1 MAQVGEEETISNI
14 ANFLESTK
22 PVQKVTDKISLT
34 KVNGDT
40 HQSDESLTASQHKG
54 IHKLPVSVMT
64 TRPTQPQK
72 RNSSISVNKMSS
84 FSGISISRM
93 PMSSAGEDVQEN
105 CNQNNVNKSP
115 QLSSSI
121 SINRVDEQSRSIQSS
136 VPTLKDPPTTNSLAE
151 SFTRSSRTE
160 PQGEQPEPT
169 KYSVPSSD
177 PSSKSFDLKP
187 STTVFLG
194 TVSVNELLKLTEK
207 LNSDNEVSS
216 LVLKFMSEDSLR
228 NLCDGIT
235 ALQLS
240 GENDCTDLDTLS
252 LYQAAL
258 NIIALSTNLDKMS
271 KEEFHPLTNLSA
283 KTSFCSDLLKL
294 VYKEP
299 NLKGH
304 INGKLGESK
313 ITMFEQLV
321 NKHSSEGLVFIK
333 TDILETLTMYHKLRN
348 IALKYVLSKLR
359 NVYMKMKPMF
369 AAMNIPDEE
378 FKSSVSRLATLV
390 TADWV
395 QEVQISEETG
405 YDFNFLITIMKHVK
419 KSKEGPKPAT
429 STQSQIA
436 SREID
441 NLSAYDASNREK
453 KSVVLNPA
461 LSSSPTRNLPNE
473 SSPSVV
479 ESPQL
484 TRPKVSAL
492 PGNVSLSS
500 VSIQKVSPSKVKEQS
515 NIELQNNSEPPCHTQ
530 EPLAAQGNPN
540 NGVMIRKVSSKD
552 PTIEMRQLKAPQNTV
567 SVAITQEQSKI
578 NIESSPNLLYTPK
591 SCISVDTLHNL
602 KNFLEDSKEPQE
614 RVIRGVGEQ
623 AFREFCNLVSTLE
636 DRTLVIEDINI
647 RTLYYT
653 ILNFSRFPVNYDM
666 KQYEPLSNFALKLQN
681 FIDLRNLFRK
691 DQNIA
696 KIVAEKLEADELDN
710 FDRHV
715 ESLLTREKDFI
726 QVNQEINIII
736 YHRIR
741 NCLIDVTMS
750 RLMVVHSK
758 ISSLDTSSAPG
769 IFADSV
775 KMLSSLMATHYNG
788 QVLMMEKIKFN
799 FDFLTTILDYL
810 KKLNPNQGDVNIK
823 NVSTLRKHDPTQI
836 MIDNLCQEVSDP
848 TTFQSL
854 ENILSQK
861 LSRAWLNTIKSITDT
876 GNMTMVQKR
885 GVYSIKNAVFLYK
898 NNLRCQD
905 VPLTNISLEV
915 SKIISLSRF
924 INKDFGIKD
933 YIGKKFGEV
942 APKELEAL
950 VAAHTERGDEFVLKF
965 VEKNINLY
973 HSLRNSALEKILKQI
988 TLVHSK
994 FKNREVPESAKN
1006 SSQYH
1011 AAIKRLEDIVTADT
1025 VTRMIIIEEQKFDFD
1040 FLSTILLVWKTENAR
1055 LAEAAA
1061 KAALPAPV
1069 ASPIL
1074 TPALLQPPSFS
1085 VQSQNVRSRQVM
1097 LQSQVRADEEDVD
1110 DPSPTPADVISID
1123 DDQDMTTVPRMA
1135 WPGPVRPKT
1144 AASVVTPRM
1153 PRPVATVS
1161 PQTRMSSSGDLGRGQ
1176 GGFKSIVKV
1185 ATVANPMQVIDG
1197 QGELPIRTKCTL
1209 CNDRSSENML
1219 QLIHH
1224 YALVHFREDIG
1235 KYIRT
1240 DVCPCCSQTFE
1251 NRNELV
1257 KHVGLVHGAINLVL
1271 TKTERWICDFCVSID
1286 CISISYSTSLKY
1298 FLFLEKRVFD
1308 RRVPEE
1314 AFN

>member
-1 MAQVGEEETISNI
+1 MAQVGEEEESISNI

-40 HQSDESLTASQHKG
+40 HQSDESLTASQQKG
-54 IHKLPVSVMT
+54 IHKLPVSVLT

-72 RNSSISVNKMSS
+72 KNSSISFNKMSS

-93 PMSSAGEDVQEN
+93 PVSNAGEDVQET
-105 CNQNNVNKSP
+105 CKQNIVNKSP

-121 SINRVDEQSRSIQSS
+121 SINRLDEHEQSS
-136 VPTLKDPPTTNSLAE
+136 VPTLKSLPTTISPAE
-151 SFTRSSRTE
+151 SFTISSRTE
-160 PQGEQPEPT
+160 PPEEQPEPT

-177 PSSKSFDLKP
+177 PSSKYFDLKP
-187 STTVFLG
+187 SATVFLG
-194 TVSVNELLKLTEK
+194 TVSVKELLKLTEK

-216 LVLKFMSEDSLR
+216 LVSKFMSEDSLR

-252 LYQAAL
+252 LYLGAL

-271 KEEFHPLTNLSA
+271 EEEFHPLTNLSA

-304 INGKLGESK
+304 INSKLGESN
-313 ITMFEQLV
+313 ITKFEQLV

-390 TADWV
+390 SADWA

-441 NLSAYDASNREK
+441 NPNASDASNREK
-453 KSVVLNPA
+453 ESVVSNTA
-461 LSSSPTRNLPNE
+461 LSNAPTINLPKA
-473 SSPSVV
+473 SPPAVV
-479 ESPQL
+479 EPPQL
-484 TRPKVSAL
+484 PRPKVSAL

-500 VSIQKVSPSKVKEQS
+500 VSIQKVSPNKVEEQS
-515 NIELQNNSEPPCHTQ
+515 NMELQHDSEPPCQSQ
-530 EPLAAQGNPN
+530 EPLATESHPN

-552 PTIEMRQLKAPQNTV
+552 QTMEMRQLKAPQNTV
-567 SVAITQEQSKI
+567 SIAITQEQSKI

-653 ILNFSRFPVNYDM
+653 ILNFSRFPVNHDM

-715 ESLLTREKDFI
+715 ESLLKREKDFI

-750 RLMVVHSK
+750 RLMVVHTK

-799 FDFLTTILDYL
+799 FDFLTTILNYL

-823 NVSTLRKHDPTQI
+823 NVSNLRKHDPMQI

-848 TTFQSL
+848 STFQSL

-861 LSRAWLNTIKSITDT
+861 LSRAWLSTIKSITDT

-915 SKIISLSRF
+915 SKIISLCRF

-950 VAAHTERGDEFVLKF
+950 VAAHTERGDEFVMKF

-1061 KAALPAPV
+1061 KAASPAPV

-1085 VQSQNVRSRQVM
+1085 AQSQNVRGRQVM

-1135 WPGPVRPKT
+1135 WPGPVRTKT
-1144 AASVVTPRM
+1144 AANAVTPRM
-1153 PRPVATVS
+1153 SRPVATVS
-1161 PQTRMSSSGDLGRGQ
+1161 PQTRMSNSGDLGRGQ
-1176 GGFKSIVKV
+1176 GGIKSIVKV

-1235 KYIRT
+1235 KYIKT

-1286 CISISYSTSLKY
+1286 LLYIQILQYEPKIL
-1298 FLFLEKRVFD
+1298 LVF
-1308 RRVPEE
+1308 RKKS
-1314 AFN
+1314 F

>member
-1 MAQVGEEETISNI
+1 
-14 ANFLESTK
+14 
-22 PVQKVTDKISLT
+22 
-34 KVNGDT
+34 
-40 HQSDESLTASQHKG
+40 
-54 IHKLPVSVMT
+54 
-64 TRPTQPQK
+64 
-72 RNSSISVNKMSS
+72 MSS
-84 FSGISISRM
+84 FSGISISKM
-93 PMSSAGEDVQEN
+93 PMKSEVEN
-105 CNQNNVNKSP
+105 LQQNSNQIKLNISP
-115 QLSSSI
+115 RISSSI
-121 SINRVDEQSRSIQSS
+121 SINKMDDQSQSIKASALPPQSPSKTIPRAASSPSASTEVQEPKPKPNS
-136 VPTLKDPPTTNSLAE
+136 VYSSE
-151 SFTRSSRTE
+151 S
-160 PQGEQPEPT
+160 
-169 KYSVPSSD
+169 
-177 PSSKSFDLKP
+177 SSKSSDFKP
-187 STTVFLG
+187 SPTVFLG
-194 TVSVNELLKLTEK
+194 SVSVNELLRLTER
-207 LNSDNEVSS
+207 LNSDKDICSI
-216 LVLKFMSEDSLR
+216 VLKFMNEDSLR
-228 NLCDGIT
+228 NLCDGVT

-240 GENDCTDLDTLS
+240 GENVCTDLDTLS
-252 LYQAAL
+252 LYQAAI
-258 NIIALSTNLDKMS
+258 NIIALSSDLDKLS
-271 KEEFHPLTNLSA
+271 TEEFQPLTNLSV

-304 INGKLGESK
+304 INGQLGESK
-313 ITMFEQLV
+313 ITKFEQLI
-321 NKHSSEGLVFIK
+321 NKHSSEDLVFIK
-333 TDILETLTMYHKLRN
+333 TDIIETLTMYHKLRN
-348 IALKYVLSKLR
+348 IALKYVLTKLR

-378 FKSSVSRLATLV
+378 FKTSVSRLATLV
-390 TADWV
+390 TADWG
-395 QEVQISEETG
+395 QEVQISEDTG

-429 STQSQIA
+429 SIESQITPKEIENA
-436 SREID
+436 S
-441 NLSAYDASNREK
+441 NGSNREK
-453 KSVVLNPA
+453 ESVATSKPA
-461 LSSSPTRNLPNE
+461 SSTSPIGSLPKE
-473 SSPSVV
+473 SSPAVAQP
-479 ESPQL
+479 PQL
-484 TRPKVSAL
+484 PRPKVPAL
-492 PGNVSLSS
+492 PSNITLSS
-500 VSIQKVSPSKVKEQS
+500 VSIQKVSPSKVEEHLDMDLPS
-515 NIELQNNSEPPCHTQ
+515 NTDSPCDTQ
-530 EPLAAQGNPN
+530 EPLAAPS
-540 NGVMIRKVSSKD
+540 NGVMIRKVTSEDLTTDRKQ
-552 PTIEMRQLKAPQNTV
+552 TEAPQNTV
-567 SVAITQEQSKI
+567 SIAITQEKNKST
-578 NIESSPNLLYTPK
+578 ESSPNLLYTPK

-602 KNFLEDSKEPQE
+602 KTFLEDSKEPQE

-623 AFREFCNLVSTLE
+623 AFREFCNLVTTLE

-653 ILNFSRFPVNYDM
+653 ILNFSRFPINRDM

-681 FIDLRNLFRK
+681 FIDLRNLFRR

-696 KIVAEKLEADELDN
+696 KLVAEKLEADELDN

-726 QVNQEINIII
+726 QLNQEINIII

-758 ISSLDTSSAPG
+758 ISSLDTSAAPG
-769 IFADSV
+769 IFVDSV

-799 FDFLTTILDYL
+799 FDFLTTILDFL

-823 NVSTLRKHDPTQI
+823 NVSTLKKHDPIQI

-861 LSRAWLNTIKSITDT
+861 LSRAWLTTIKSITDT

-898 NNLRCQD
+898 NNLRCHD

-924 INKDFGIKD
+924 INGDFGIKD

-942 APKELEAL
+942 APRELEAL
-950 VAAHTERGDEFVLKF
+950 AAAHTERGDEFILKF

-973 HSLRNSALEKILKQI
+973 HSLRNSALEKVLKQI

-994 FKNREVPESAKN
+994 FKNKEVPESAKN

-1011 AAIKRLEDIVTADT
+1011 AAMKRLEDIVTADT

-1040 FLSTILLVWKTENAR
+1040 FLSTILIVWKNSK

-1069 ASPIL
+1069 AAPVF
-1074 TPALLQPPSFS
+1074 TPATVQPVQPPSFS
-1085 VQSQNVRSRQVM
+1085 VQSQSLRGRQFV
-1097 LQSQVRADEEDVD
+1097 LQSKVRADEEDVD
-1110 DPSPTPADVISID
+1110 DPSPAPADVISID
-1123 DDQDMTTVPRMA
+1123 DDQDMTPVSRTA
-1135 WPGPVRPKT
+1135 WPVRPKT
-1144 AASVVTPRM
+1144 VANVVTPRM
-1153 PRPVATVS
+1153 SRPVATVT
-1161 PQTRMSSSGDLGRGQ
+1161 PQTRMGTSGDLGRLQ
-1176 GGFKSIVKV
+1176 GGIKSMVKV

-1235 KYIRT
+1235 KYVKT
-1240 DVCPCCSQTFE
+1240 DVCPCCSQKFE
-1251 NRNELV
+1251 NKNELV
-1257 KHVGLVHGAINLVL
+1257 KHVGLVHGATNLVL

-1286 CISISYSTSLKY
+1286 LKFIY
-1298 FLFLEKRVFD
+1298 VLLTFFLFLEQRVFD

-1314 AFN
+1314 ALDQRSPRKEI